1 MNSFSSKVKYFFGL
15 EESEEDQE
23 LYAEEALEPRGQA
36 QQRGNV
42 QEEYTAPAVREYPR
56 GGAREQQVRPR
67 PVEAK
72 LIICKYTPL
81 DHRET
86 LSIID
91 DVRAGRPV
99 ILNFQETE
107 DFVAVK
113 IINICEGAAYA
124 LDADIMK
131 IASDIFII
139 VPQGV
144 DVRNHLPQ
152 KPEVEEEASDATTLG

>member
-1 MNSFSSKVKYFFGL
+1 MNSFGSKVKYFFGL
-15 EESEEDQE
+15 EGDEEQDFYE
-23 LYAEEALEPRGQA
+23 GDEVVETRAP
-36 QQRGNV
+36 QQRSV
-42 QEEYTAPAVREYPR
+42 AQEEYSAPVREYPR
-56 GGAREQQVRPR
+56 GGAREQARPSR
-67 PVEAK
+67 PIESK

-124 LDADIMK
+124 LDADIIK

-144 DVRNHLPQ
+144 DVRSHLPQ
-152 KPEVEEEASDATTLG
+152 KPELPEEGDDAATLG

>member
-1 MNSFSSKVKYFFGL
+1 MNSFGSKVKYFFGL
-15 EESEEDQE
+15 EGDEEQE
-23 LYAEEALEPRGQA
+23 LYPEETVETRSIP
-36 QQRGNV
+36 QQRVV
-42 QEEYTAPAVREYPR
+42 QEEYTAAPVREYPR
-56 GGAREQQVRPR
+56 SGREAQTQQRPR
-67 PVEAK
+67 NVETK
-72 LIICKYTPL
+72 LVICKYTPM

-91 DVRAGRPV
+91 DVRSGRPV

-139 VPQGV
+139 VPPGV
-144 DVRNHLPQ
+144 DVRSHLPQ
-152 KPEVEEEASDATTLG
+152 KSELDEEGSDAPDLG